1 MDSATKLIKN
11 LPKFKDEKNQEL
23 VLKVASITVASSVLY
38 TCYRIFSAAN
48 KKKESSR
55 EIPVPGSSYPFVG
68 HMLSLGESPVNTISK
83 WHAELGPILKLKMG
97 AQTWV
102 MVDDPA
108 LAQKIFVGYGAQTSY
123 RAESIYAHK
132 QYSKGGK

>member
-1 MDSATKLIKN
+1 MESASKLIES
-11 LPKFKDEKNQEL
+11 LPKFEDEKNQKA
-23 VLKVASITVASSVLY
+23 LKVASIAVASTLLY
-38 TCYRIFSAAN
+38 MSYRAFNAAN
-48 KKKESSR
+48 KKKEGSR

-83 WHAELGPILKLKMG
+83 WHNELGPILKLNMG
-97 AQTWV
+97 AQTWI

-108 LAQKIFVGYGAQTSY
+108 LAQKIFVGNGAQTSY
-123 RAESIYAHK
+123 RAESFYAHK